1 VVAGLQ
7 ATPGV
12 EAAVIDW
19 SRTTPRLGSYFVHP
33 GDRVPGAPQNAVQLS
48 GETVDGGYF
57 GAMGIPLLRG
67 RRFGPGDAGLAAE
80 VPVIMDADLTRRLW
94 AGADPV
100 GRRLRAGGDPAG
112 GARTLVVVG
121 VIDDPRPEVR
131 RAGEGYRI
139 FLPPDTGL
147 VSTAVLVRTAGAA
160 QPLVPAIRAV
170 LQKEAPGT
178 ASSVRTLA
186 SIEAEGRKMFR
197 TGALAV
203 SAAGLMA
210 LFLSAI
216 GLYGVV
222 AFSVSQRRGVIAVRI
237 AVGARTRQIVQRF
250 VADGLRLSAIGLVIG
265 LPVSLLALRAMLAAD
280 DSFRHV
286 PTPSVAAIASIGV
299 ILVATAA
306 AWIPARRAAAVD
318 PATTLRG
325 G

>member
-1 VVAGLQ
+1 
-7 ATPGV
+7 
-12 EAAVIDW
+12 
-19 SRTTPRLGSYFVHP
+19 
-33 GDRVPGAPQNAVQLS
+33 
-48 GETVDGGYF
+48 
-57 GAMGIPLLRG
+57 MGIPLLRG
-67 RRFGPGDAGLAAE
+67 RRFGPGDAGSAAE
-80 VPVIMDADLTRRLW
+80 VPVIVDADLTRRLW
-94 AGADPV
+94 AGADPI
-100 GRRLRAGGDPAG
+100 GRRLQAGGDPAD

-131 RAGEGYRI
+131 RAGEGFRV

-160 QPLVPAIRAV
+160 EPLVPAIRAV

-186 SIEAEGRKMFR
+186 AIEAEGRKTFRMF
-197 TGALAV
+197 ALAV
-203 SAAGLMA
+203 SGAGVMA
-210 LFLSAI
+210 LLLSAI

-222 AFSVSQRRGVIAVRI
+222 AFSVSQRTGEIAVRI

-265 LPVSLLALRAMLAAD
+265 LPISLLALRAMLAAD

-286 PTPSVAAIASIGV
+286 PTPSVAAIAALGV
-299 ILVATAA
+299 VTVATAA

-318 PATTLRG
+318 PAVTLRG